1 MVRLWK
7 LLKIAAISVV
17 SILVLV
23 VAIVAGWIYI
33 QMQPKDIT
41 AARAKWETN
50 MSPEAADE
58 AAQDLVSK
66 MTLDEKLHEMN
77 GSGMTP
83 MLLSF
88 IFRQT
93 PAPGYAGGNDGLG
106 IPPVAFSDGPR
117 GIGCG
122 NSTSFPVSIAR
133 AATWDVDLE
142 RRVGD
147 VIGKEARAQGANC
160 WGGLSINLVRHPSM
174 GRAEESYG
182 EDPWLMG
189 EMAVAVMQSVQHHNV
204 MACAK
209 HFALNSQETAR
220 FKNDVQID
228 ERTLREVYLPHFR
241 KVVEH
246 DVASFM
252 SAYNKVRGEWCGENR
267 HLLTTILREDWGF
280 QGFVTSDW
288 FLGVHDG
295 AKGVHAGLDIEM
307 PMAEHYGDNLK
318 KLVEDGAV
326 PQSEIDESVRRILRT
341 KLRYLT
347 REDPMEYP
355 RELAA
360 APEHTALAREV
371 AEKGMVLLKNEGPLL
386 PLDKAATKTIA
397 VVGHLADAENT
408 GDRGSSSVS
417 PPYRTSALKG
427 LQDYLGAGATVLHA
441 DGSDLDE
448 VTRVA
453 GEADVVLIVAGSR
466 HDEVGE
472 YIVGG
477 EDGGDL
483 TGGMS
488 VGGEDGGD
496 LTGGMSAGG
505 QGRVRPDG
513 PEEKGTMV
521 FQMWGQDEPVVIAG
535 GDRVPLSLK
544 ERDLT
549 VIAAATQANARAVVA
564 LVGGSVF
571 TMEEWK
577 DEVPAVLMAWYFGM
591 EGGNALARVLFGEV
605 NPSGKMPLTTPKDE
619 AQLPFFDEFADSTE
633 YGPYH
638 GYTLF
643 DREGH
648 EAAFPFGHGLSYT
661 TYEYE
666 NLTVGTPKV
675 GRDGRLEVTV
685 DVTNTGERA
694 GEETVQ
700 LYIGFEGSK
709 VERPV
714 KLLRAFDKVALEP
727 GEAKTVALSVE
738 VKDLAWFNPD
748 ANAWEIEPMT
758 YGVLVGPS
766 SRSADL
772 LKATF
777 TVADTAEGL

>member
-1 MVRLWK
+1 MARLWK
-7 LLKIAAISVV
+7 LLKIALVSVISV
-17 SILVLV
+17 LVIV
-23 VAIVAGWIYI
+23 VTVAAAWVYF

-41 AARAKWETN
+41 AARAKWDTN
-50 MSPEAADE
+50 LSAEAADQ
-58 AAQDLVSK
+58 AALDLVSK
-66 MTLDEKLHEMN
+66 MTLDEKIQQMHGEGFARMI
-77 GSGMTP
+77 
-83 MLLSF
+83 LSS
-88 IFRQT
+88 IFNQT
-93 PAPGYAGGNDGLG
+93 AAVVYAGDNDRLG
-106 IPPVAFSDGPR
+106 IPPLGFSDGPR
-117 GIGCG
+117 GIICG
-122 NSTSFPVSIAR
+122 NSTSFPVSMAR
-133 AATWDVDLE
+133 AATWDTELE
-142 RRVGD
+142 GRVGD
-147 VIGKEARAQGANC
+147 VIGKEARAQGGNY
-160 WGGLSINLVRHPSM
+160 WGGLCINLVRHPSM

-189 EMAVAVMQSVQHHNV
+189 EMAVAVLEGVQHHNV

-241 KVVEH
+241 KAVEH
-246 DVASFM
+246 DVGSFM

-288 FLGVHDG
+288 FWGVYDG
-295 AKGVHAGLDIEM
+295 VNGVHAGLDIEM
-307 PMAEHYGDNLK
+307 PTAKYYGDNLK
-318 KLVEDGAV
+318 QLVEDGVV

-347 REDPMEYP
+347 REDPMEYSLD
-355 RELAA
+355 LAA

-408 GDRGSSSVS
+408 GDRGSSNVT

-427 LQDYLGAGATVLHA
+427 IQEYLGDGATVLHA
-441 DGSDLDE
+441 DGSDLAA

-453 GEADVVLIVAGSR
+453 GEADVVLIVAGS
-466 HDEVGE
+466 HQDDVGE
-472 YIVGG
+472 YITGGG
-477 EDGGDL
+477 EENL
-483 TGGMS
+483 
-488 VGGEDGGD
+488 
-496 LTGGMSAGG
+496 
-505 QGRVRPDG
+505 RPSG
-513 PEEKGTMV
+513 PEFKKPV
-521 FQMWGQDEPVVIAG
+521 VIQIPGQDEPVVMSG

-549 VIAAATQANARAVVA
+549 VIAAATKASERTVVA

-577 DEVPAVLMAWYFGM
+577 DDVPAIVMAWYFGM
-591 EGGNALARVLFGEV
+591 EGGNALARVLFGDV
-605 NPSGKMPLTTPKDE
+605 NPSGKMPLTTPTGE
-619 AQLPFFDEFADSTE
+619 SQLPFFDEFADTSE

-638 GYTLF
+638 GYTLI

-648 EAAFPFGHGLSYT
+648 EPTFPFGHGLSYT
-661 TYEYE
+661 TYAYDD
-666 NLTVGTPKV
+666 LTLGAPKV
-675 GRDGRLEVTV
+675 APDGQLEVTV

-694 GEETVQ
+694 GEEIVQ
-700 LYIGFEGSK
+700 LYIGFEGSR

-727 GEAKTVALSVE
+727 GETKTVPLSVE
-738 VKDLAWFNPD
+738 VTELAWYNPD
-748 ANAWEIEPMT
+748 AGAWEIEPMT
-758 YGVLVGPS
+758 YGVFVGPS
-766 SRSADL
+766 SRPDNL
-772 LKATF
+772 LQATF
-777 TVADTAEGL
+777 TVE

>member
-1 MVRLWK
+1 MAKLWK
-7 LLKIAAISVV
+7 LLKIAAIAVASV
-17 SILVLV
+17 LVLV
-23 VAIVAGWIYI
+23 VVIVAGWVYMQI
-33 QMQPKDIT
+33 QPKDVT

-50 MSPEAADE
+50 MSPEAADR
-58 AAQDLVSK
+58 AALDLVSR
-66 MTLDEKLHEMN
+66 MTLDEKLHEMH
-77 GSGMTP
+77 GSDMTGV
-83 MLLSF
+83 LLSF
-88 IFRQT
+88 IIRQT
-93 PAPGYAGGNDGLG
+93 ASPGYAGGNDRLG
-106 IPPVAFSDGPR
+106 IPPVAFTDGPR
-117 GIGCG
+117 GVICG
-122 NSTSFPVSIAR
+122 HSTSFPVSMAR

-147 VIGKEARAQGANC
+147 VIGKEARAQGANY
-160 WGGLSINLVRHPSM
+160 WGGLCINLVRHPSM
-174 GRAEESYG
+174 GRAEETYG
-182 EDPWLMG
+182 EDPWLTG
-189 EMAVAVMQSVQHHNV
+189 EMAVAVMQGVQRHNV

-280 QGFVTSDW
+280 RGFVTSDW

-307 PMAEHYGDNLK
+307 PIGKYYGESLK
-318 KLVEDGAV
+318 TLVEEGVV
-326 PQSEIDESVRRILRT
+326 PESEIDESVRRILRT

-355 RELAA
+355 PELAA

-371 AEKGMVLLKNEGPLL
+371 AEKGMVLLKNDGPLL
-386 PLDKAATKTIA
+386 PLDKATTKTIA
-397 VVGHLADAENT
+397 VVGHLADDENT
-408 GDRGSSSVS
+408 GDRGSSNVS
-417 PPYRTSALKG
+417 PPYRTSALQG
-427 LQDYLGAGATVLHA
+427 IQDYLGSGAVVLHA

-477 EDGGDL
+477 EDGKEL
-483 TGGMS
+483 TGGMA
-488 VGGEDGGD
+488 VGGY
-496 LTGGMSAGG
+496 
-505 QGRVRPDG
+505 GRLRPDG
-513 PEEKGTMV
+513 PEERGAMV
-521 FQMWGQDEPVVIAG
+521 FQMWGQDEPTVFAG

-549 VIAAATQANARAVVA
+549 VIEAATKANANCVAA

-577 DEVPAVLMAWYFGM
+577 DEVPAILMAWYFGM
-591 EGGNALARVLFGEV
+591 EGGHALARVLFGEV
-605 NPSGKMPLTTPKDE
+605 NPGGKMPLTTPKDE
-619 AQLPFFDEFADSTE
+619 TQLPFFDEFADVSE

-638 GYTLF
+638 GYTLV
-643 DREGH
+643 DREGD
-648 EAAFPFGHGLSYT
+648 EPAFPFGHGLSYT
-661 TYEYE
+661 TYAYD
-666 NLTVGTPKV
+666 NLTVGTPEV
-675 GRDGRLEVTV
+675 GPDGRLEVTV

-694 GEETVQ
+694 GEEIVQ
-700 LYIGFEGSK
+700 LYVGFEGSK

-714 KLLRAFDKVALEP
+714 KLLRAFDKVTLGP
-727 GEAKTVALSVE
+727 GETKTVPLSVA

-766 SRSADL
+766 SRNEHL
-772 LKATF
+772 LKGTF
-777 TVADTAEGL
+777 TVEADG